1 MEDREKLL
9 KQDGYLIGIAT
20 LGLVNGMH
28 VSPWFEPAFVLLRP
42 LLASF
47 YITSPV
53 LQFYFASLVLAVTAV
68 LVAGVPA
75 AIFERVTGRT
85 ESDGRSL
92 AVWLIALFVVSL
104 PALARLIGFR

>member
-1 MEDREKLL
+1 MEDREHLL

-47 YITSPV
+47 YVTSPV
-53 LQFYFASLVLAVTAV
+53 LQFYFASLILAVSAV
-68 LVAGVPA
+68 LIAGVPA
-75 AIFERVTGRT
+75 AIYERISGRT
-85 ESDGRSL
+85 ASDGRSL
-92 AVWLIALFVVSL
+92 AVWLIALFLISL
-104 PALARLIGFR
+104 PALAGVIGIR